1 MCPPPSDA
9 VCVIIPTLASRE
21 RASRLVRAIDT
32 VVAQQDARGL
42 PLVVVNGDR
51 AAPEVLERLRGRP
64 EVRLL
69 VLAEA
74 SLPRALRAG
83 RARVDTPHF
92 AVLDDD
98 DELLPD
104 ALRIRLDA
112 LAEAPDADVA
122 VTSGYFENGDGRA
135 LSIEDFRQIQAAP
148 LRMLFV
154 QHWLPPCAGLF
165 RTSTVGADL
174 FDDIPEYREWT
185 YLALRLAL
193 ARRIRF
199 VARPTFVYRTDT
211 PDSLSKSRAY
221 CLAGP
226 PALARMLTLPLPAEV
241 RAALRVRLGVDQH
254 CASACELGHGNYR
267 AAWRWHWQSLRQPEG
282 WRYLPYSRNLLVG
295 SLTALVTNGRP
306 GAAPPS

>member
-1 MCPPPSDA
+1 MRPPPSDD

-21 RASRLVRAIDT
+21 RASSLVRAIDT
-32 VVAQQDARGL
+32 VVAQQGARGL
-42 PLVVVNGDR
+42 PLVVVNGGR
-51 AAPEVLERLRGRP
+51 AAPEMLEHLRGRP

-69 VLAEA
+69 VLEEA
-74 SLPRALRAG
+74 SLPRALQAG

-104 ALRIRLDA
+104 ALRIRLDV
-112 LAEAPDADVA
+112 LAEAPDADAA
-122 VTSGYFENGDGRA
+122 VTNGYLEDATGRT
-135 LSIEDFRQIQAAP
+135 LSIDDFGRIQAEP

-165 RTSTVGADL
+165 RTSTVGAEL
-174 FDDIPEYREWT
+174 FDDIPAYREWT

-199 VARPTFVYRTDT
+199 AARPTFVYRTDT
-211 PDSLSKSRAY
+211 PDSLSKSRDY

-226 PALARMLTLPLPAEV
+226 PALGRMLTLPLPAEV

-254 CASACELGHGNYR
+254 CASSYELSHGNYR
-267 AAWRWHWQSLRQPEG
+267 AAWRWHWRSLRQPEG
-282 WRYLPYSRNLLVG
+282 WRFLPHSRHLLMG
-295 SLTALVTNGRP
+295 SLAALVTNGRG
-306 GAAPPS
+306 GAADSA